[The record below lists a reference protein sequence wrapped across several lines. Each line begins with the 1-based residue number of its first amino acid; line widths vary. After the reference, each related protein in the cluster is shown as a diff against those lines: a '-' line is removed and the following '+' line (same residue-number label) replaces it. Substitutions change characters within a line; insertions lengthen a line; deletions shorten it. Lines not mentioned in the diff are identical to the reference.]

1 MGTKAKQ
8 SKLTQMNICA
18 CKVDE
23 PLFSPFVLTKLMVKL
38 ADAYYNILKY
48 GILNAC
54 SYMILGACWF

>member
-1 MGTKAKQ
+1 MSTKAKQ

-38 ADAYYNILKY
+38 ADEYYKCQST
-48 GILNAC
+48 G
-54 SYMILGACWF
+54 S